1 MWHAYR
7 VYRAFE
13 IIFMNNYF
21 NKIHFKWVKL
31 CFTSFTLHLIPDV
44 TELIHINCTH
54 NAKEKKQKTSIH
66 SLISDHIHCM

>member
-1 MWHAYR
+1 
-7 VYRAFE
+7 
-13 IIFMNNYF
+13 MNNYF

-54 NAKEKKQKTSIH
+54 NAKEKKTKNEHTQSN
-66 SLISDHIHCM
+66 